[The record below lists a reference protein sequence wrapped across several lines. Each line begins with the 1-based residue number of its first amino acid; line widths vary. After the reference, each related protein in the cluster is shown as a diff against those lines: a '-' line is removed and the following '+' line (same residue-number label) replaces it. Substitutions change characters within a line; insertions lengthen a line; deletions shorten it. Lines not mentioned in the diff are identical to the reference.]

1 MKFQNLN
8 QDMVASLRQ
17 DNDNSCADC
26 LLPGIDPTTPH
37 ITGTEMKMRSNKLT
51 AATAAVALCAFSAG
65 TALAA
70 GENAIY
76 SFTGN
81 ADGGFPQGG
90 LVANERG
97 DFFGVTTSDG
107 TGYNGVVYELQKPT
121 NGRKSWTQTTL
132 YAFTGGND
140 GGVPQAGLTIDA
152 SGNLFGTTYQFGAGG
167 NGVVF
172 ELVRHKTSWA
182 YKVLWSFSGG
192 ADGGS
197 PSGRLSTD
205 ASGNVYGTT
214 TAGGSGVVGTVFEL
228 SPPTRGKKWTETVL
242 YNFTGNNDGGEP
254 FGNVLLASDG
264 NLYGTT
270 AGYGQYNYGT
280 IYRLI
285 SGGNGKWAF
294 ALLHAFKGGTDG
306 EVPRDG
312 LMQDST
318 GMLYG
323 TTAGFDNS
331 YGNVFEISTDG
342 SVYNVLYNIAGS
354 QGFTGNGPWQTVS
367 MDSTGAIYGATFAD
381 GESANGEIFK
391 LTPGGNNQWTS
402 TVLYTFQGG
411 AQSQYPYTT
420 VLIDKKNNLY
430 GTSYGS
436 AGQAGFFP
444 GNVWQIKQ

>member
-1 MKFQNLN
+1 
-8 QDMVASLRQ
+8 
-17 DNDNSCADC
+17 
-26 LLPGIDPTTPH
+26 
-37 ITGTEMKMRSNKLT
+37 
-51 AATAAVALCAFSAG
+51 
-65 TALAA
+65 
-70 GENAIY
+70 
-76 SFTGN
+76 
-81 ADGGFPQGG
+81 
-90 LVANERG
+90 
-97 DFFGVTTSDG
+97 
-107 TGYNGVVYELQKPT
+107 
-121 NGRKSWTQTTL
+121 
-132 YAFTGGND
+132 
-140 GGVPQAGLTIDA
+140 LTIDA
-152 SGNLFGTTYQFGAGG
+152 SGNLYGTANQFGAAG

-172 ELVRHKTSWA
+172 ELVRHKAGWI
-182 YKVLWSFSGG
+182 YKVLWSFTGG

-205 ASGNVYGTT
+205 TVGNVYGTT
-214 TAGGSGVVGTVFEL
+214 TAGGTGVVGTVFEL
-228 SPPTRGKKWTETVL
+228 SPPTKGKKWTENVL

-280 IYRLI
+280 VYRLI
-285 SGGNGKWAF
+285 SGGNGKWIF
-294 ALLHAFKGGTDG
+294 GLLHAFKGGTDG

-312 LMQDST
+312 LIQDST

-331 YGNVFEISTDG
+331 YGNVFEISTNG
-342 SVYNVLYNIAGS
+342 SVYNVLYNIAGG
-354 QGFTGNGPWQTVS
+354 QGYTGNGPWQTVS

-381 GESANGEIFK
+381 GESANGEVFK
-391 LTPGGNNQWTS
+391 LTPGTNNQWNS

-436 AGQAGFFP
+436 AGENGFFP
-444 GNVWQIKQ
+444 GNVWEIKQ